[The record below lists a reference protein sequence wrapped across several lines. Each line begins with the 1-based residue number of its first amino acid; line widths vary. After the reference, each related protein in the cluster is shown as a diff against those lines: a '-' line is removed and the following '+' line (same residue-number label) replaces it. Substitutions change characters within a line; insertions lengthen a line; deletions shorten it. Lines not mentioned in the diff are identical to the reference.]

1 MFKLVTG
8 VILLMLTKYIVQ
20 ITYRILPKQAHES
33 AFRFEYIDEHL
44 AGDPSVMALQVAKE
58 IGRTANLVREN
69 VSQAAEALMTG
80 NVKKAHDITDNEEVI
95 DYLTG
100 AIIDFVTKVSGDE
113 MPEKVSNYL
122 GSVFQIMNELE
133 QIGDHA
139 VKILNNAEKTAETKQ
154 SFSEDAINEFNI
166 IYTEDL
172 RLLDRA
178 IRHYVE
184 RVPDDGLL
192 AEARGAEKAIGR
204 MSSEAQANHVKRMQ
218 EGVCTSELGLTFVE
232 SVNSLTRIA
241 NHIESIAELG
251 VEAI

>member
-1 MFKLVTG
+1 MSPRRL
-8 VILLMLTKYIVQ
+8 
-20 ITYRILPKQAHES
+20 R
-33 AFRFEYIDEHL
+33 
-44 AGDPSVMALQVAKE
+44 PS
-58 IGRTANLVREN
+58 
-69 VSQAAEALMTG
+69 
-80 NVKKAHDITDNEEVI
+80 
-95 DYLTG
+95 TG

-139 VKILNNAEKTAETKQ
+139 VKILNHAEKTAETKQ
-154 SFSEDAINEFNI
+154 KLSDEAIGEFNI

-184 RVPDDGLL
+184 RVPDDDLL

-218 EGVCTSELGLTFVE
+218 EGTCTSELGLTFVE
-232 SVNSLTRIA
+232 SINSLTRIA